1 MDASPRSSMIRS
13 KELGDQTPVVFRNRK
28 GLRLYGI
35 LHTPHGR
42 QPGDLAVVLL
52 SPGVKMRVGPQ
63 RLYLP
68 MTKRFLS
75 LGLSVLRLDFHGLG
89 DSDGALPEEQLRDV
103 YNHIEVGRFVEDT
116 IDALN
121 WLQQT
126 HGCRRFL
133 LSGLCGGAITGLLAG
148 QRDARVAGLIGLGI
162 TPVLASRAAD
172 ASKYVTV
179 GQLEAF
185 QKMYIRRLLAPQA
198 WFRLLTF
205 QTDNRL
211 IGRMIAHWTRK
222 LLRRAPPPPAATPP
236 PEGDNSNPL
245 FPPAFFRMLSTRRP
259 MLLVFGGADRL
270 HWEYEEKFA
279 SRYKAQL
286 AEMPPLVDVH
296 VVDQANHTLSFREW
310 QDEMLEV
317 STRWLNTHF
326 VGDLA
331 VQPRAASVQVPAVS
345 HS

>member
-1 MDASPRSSMIRS
+1 MDAMPRSPMIRS

-28 GLRLYGI
+28 GLRLFGI

-68 MTKRFLS
+68 VTRRLLS

-89 DSDGALPEEQLRDV
+89 DSDGTLPEEQLRDV

-121 WLQQT
+121 WMQQT

-148 QRDARVAGLIGLGI
+148 QRDPRVAGLLALGI

-185 QKMYIRRLLAPQA
+185 QQMYLRRLLKPQA
-198 WFRLLTF
+198 WFRLLTL

-211 IGRMIAHWTRK
+211 IRRMLAHWWRK
-222 LLRRAPPPPAATPP
+222 AVGVKAEPPAAPPPD
-236 PEGDNSNPL
+236 GDNANPL

-259 MLLVFGGADRL
+259 MLLVFGGGDRL
-270 HWEYEEKFA
+270 HWEYEEKFV
-279 SRYKAQL
+279 SRHKDKL
-286 AEMPPLVDVH
+286 ADLPSLVDVH
-296 VVDQANHTLSFREW
+296 VVDQANHTLSFTPW

-317 STRWLNTHF
+317 STRWLKHHF
-326 VGDLA
+326 VADLA
-331 VQPRAASVQVPAVS
+331 EQEHAAATALPAVS
-345 HS
+345 PT